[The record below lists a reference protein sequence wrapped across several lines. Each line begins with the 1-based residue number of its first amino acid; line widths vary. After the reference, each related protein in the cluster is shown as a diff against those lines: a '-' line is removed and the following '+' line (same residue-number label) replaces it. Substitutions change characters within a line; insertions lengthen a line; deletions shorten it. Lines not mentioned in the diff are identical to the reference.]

1 MTTYLLAGGGTAGH
15 VNPLLATAD
24 ALRERD
30 PAAEIIVLGSRGGL
44 EERLVPAHGYE
55 LKLIEKVPFPRRLNG
70 GALRFPRRFLHAVRT
85 VRRLIADRGVAVV
98 VGFGGYA
105 ATPAYVAAR
114 RRVPVVVHEA
124 NAMPGLANRLGA
136 RWAAR
141 VAVAFSNTPLP
152 RAVMVGMPLR
162 KQIAQLDREA
172 LRPEAI
178 SYFGLDPH
186 RRTLVVTGGSLGA
199 KRINDAV
206 REAGVDLTGT
216 PEPAGSTQPESAWQV
231 VHIVGQLSPFDDPQ
245 LPNYHVVEYCDR
257 MDLAFAAADL
267 LLSRAGASTVSE
279 ILAVGLPAVYVP
291 YAVGNGEQAKN
302 IASVIEAGAARTV
315 SDAQMSAEWIRS
327 ELLPLMRDDEAMAQ
341 LAANAA
347 AIGINDAAERLA
359 ELIGD
364 ATTTEAPRLKNRP
377 GRSRRRS

>member
-24 ALRERD
+24 ALHDRD
-30 PAAEIIVLGSRGGL
+30 PEAEIIVLGTRGGL

-55 LKLIEKVPFPRRLNG
+55 LQLIEKVPFPRQLNG
-70 GALRFPRRFLHAVRT
+70 AALRFPARFTRAVRT
-85 VRRLIADRGVAVV
+85 VRRLIADRGVDVV
-98 VGFGGYA
+98 VGYGGYA

-114 RRVPVVVHEA
+114 GKVPVVVHEA

-136 RWAAR
+136 RWATR
-141 VAVAFSNTPLP
+141 VGVAFSNTPLP
-152 RAVMVGMPLR
+152 HAVTVGMPLR

-172 LRPEAI
+172 LRPEAM
-178 SYFGLDPH
+178 SYFGLDPQ

-206 REAGVDLTGT
+206 REAGPELTST
-216 PEPAGSTQPESAWQV
+216 PATGPAWQV
-231 VHIVGQLSPFDDPQ
+231 VHIVGQLSPFDDPK

-302 IASVIEAGAARTV
+302 IASVLDAEAARTV
-315 SDAQMSAEWIRS
+315 ADADMSAEWIRT

-341 LAANAA
+341 LATNAA
-347 AIGINDAAERLA
+347 AIGISDAAERLA
-359 ELIGD
+359 ELISE
-364 ATTTEAPRLKNRP
+364 AIAAEAPRLKSRP
-377 GRSRRRS
+377 GRSTRRG

>member
-24 ALRERD
+24 ALRDRD
-30 PAAEIIVLGSRGGL
+30 PEAEIIVLGTRGGL

-55 LKLIEKVPFPRRLNG
+55 LQLIEKVPFPRQLNG
-70 GALRFPRRFLHAVRT
+70 AALRFPARFTRAVRT
-85 VRRLIADRGVAVV
+85 VRRLIADRGVDVV
-98 VGFGGYA
+98 VGYGGYA

-114 RRVPVVVHEA
+114 GKVPVVVHEA

-136 RWAAR
+136 RWATR
-141 VAVAFSNTPLP
+141 VGVAFSNTPLP
-152 RAVMVGMPLR
+152 HAVTVGMPLR

-172 LRPEAI
+172 LRPEAM
-178 SYFGLDPH
+178 SYFGLDPQ

-206 REAGVDLTGT
+206 REAGPELTST
-216 PEPAGSTQPESAWQV
+216 PATGPAWQV
-231 VHIVGQLSPFDDPQ
+231 VHIVGQLSPFDDPK

-302 IASVIEAGAARTV
+302 IASVLDAEAARTV
-315 SDAQMSAEWIRS
+315 ADADMSAEWIRT

-341 LAANAA
+341 LATNAA
-347 AIGINDAAERLA
+347 AIGISDAAERLA
-359 ELIGD
+359 ELISE
-364 ATTTEAPRLKNRP
+364 AIAAEAPRLKSRP
-377 GRSRRRS
+377 GRSTRRG

>member
-24 ALRERD
+24 ALREREPD
-30 PAAEIIVLGSRGGL
+30 AEIIVLGTRGGL

-55 LKLIEKVPFPRRLNG
+55 LKLIEKVPFPRRING
-70 GALRFPRRFLHAVRT
+70 AALRFPGRFFGAVRS
-85 VRRLIADRGVAVV
+85 VRRLIDDRGVDAV

-114 RRVPVVVHEA
+114 RKVPVVVHEA

-152 RAVMVGMPLR
+152 NAVTVGMPLR
-162 KQIAQLDREA
+162 KQIARLDREA

-178 SYFGLDPH
+178 AYFGLDPQ

-199 KRINDAV
+199 KRINDAI
-206 REAGVDLTGT
+206 REAGAELTRT
-216 PEPAGSTQPESAWQV
+216 PQPEGETESGQAWQV

-302 IASVIEAGAARTV
+302 IASVIDAGAARTV
-315 SDAQMSAEWIRS
+315 ADAELDADWIRA
-327 ELLPLMRDDEAMAQ
+327 ELLPLMHDEAAMAQ
-341 LAANAA
+341 LATNAA

-359 ELIGD
+359 ELISD
-364 ATTTEAPRLKNRP
+364 AIGESA
-377 GRSRRRS
+377 